1 MGITASKT
9 NSDSIN
15 WDNINT
21 ESMSST
27 VPTLKKISKDAEQLV
42 SNLNVDKNLHLSE
55 TDSDNENLFTW
66 IKNMDKE
73 PRNDE
78 KSENSFS
85 DTSPFISPDM
95 YKHLMNNS
103 ERITTSSF
111 NQQGGAIKDDDS
123 STSSTSSSPR
133 KNKRTNKKNYRN
145 QNKFTE
151 SSTAM
156 SGGDLSYISSSA
168 HTESNNSDNEESSI
182 SVGNNQMLT
191 SSIQTTDINMI
202 SSDSN

>member
-27 VPTLKKISKDAEQLV
+27 VPTLKKISKDAELLV
-42 SNLNVDKNLHLSE
+42 SNLNLEDNVKFTE
-55 TDSDNENLFTW
+55 TDSDHDNLFTW
-66 IKNMDKE
+66 IKNIDNNKT
-73 PRNDE
+73 NNN
-78 KSENSFS
+78 SENSFS

-95 YKHLMNNS
+95 YKYLMNNS
-103 ERITTSSF
+103 EKNTTSSF
-111 NQQGGAIKDDDS
+111 NQQGGGVKGDDS

-133 KNKRTNKKNYRN
+133 KNKKTKRSNKK
-145 QNKFTE
+145 KFTE
-151 SSTAM
+151 SSTEM

-168 HTESNNSDNEESSI
+168 HTNSNNSEIETSV
-182 SVGNNQMLT
+182 SVGNNNILT
-191 SSIQTTDINMI
+191 SSVNTDDIRLV

>member
-42 SNLNVDKNLHLSE
+42 SNLNVNNNLHLSE
-55 TDSDNENLFTW
+55 TDSESENLFTW
-66 IKNMDKE
+66 IKNIDNNNAKE
-73 PRNDE
+73 E

-95 YKHLMNNS
+95 YRHLMNNS
-103 ERITTSSF
+103 EKNTTSSF

-133 KNKRTNKKNYRN
+133 KNKRNQKKNNRK
-145 QNKFTE
+145 QKNKFTE
-151 SSTAM
+151 SSTVM

-168 HTESNNSDNEESSI
+168 HTDSHDNEESSI

-191 SSIQTTDINMI
+191 SSIQTTDINMV